1 MTCIVAYD
9 IEDTKIR
16 NQVAKYLLSMGVR
29 LQKSVFAIKVE
40 RHAFHKMSKKLETL
54 AGRKGKIAII
64 RLCAGCQ
71 KNAIQ
76 MNDET
81 PLFYVF

>member
-9 IEDTKIR
+9 IEDNRTR
-16 NQVAKYLLSMGVR
+16 NRLAKYLLTLGVR
-29 LQKSVFAIKVE
+29 LQKSVFAVKVE
-40 RHAFHKMSKKLETL
+40 RHAFARMSRKLRTL
-54 AGRKGKIAII
+54 ADNKGKVAII

-76 MNDET
+76 MDEGA
-81 PLFYVF
+81 PFFYVY

>member
-1 MTCIVAYD
+1 MTCIVSYD
-9 IEDTKIR
+9 IEDNRTR
-16 NQVAKYLLSMGVR
+16 NRLAKYLLTMGVR

-40 RHAFHKMSKKLETL
+40 RHAFARMTKKLEKL
-54 AGRKGKIAII
+54 AEKKGKVAVF

-76 MNDET
+76 MDDGT

>member
-1 MTCIVAYD
+1 MTCIVSYD
-9 IEDTKIR
+9 IEDNRTR
-16 NQVAKYLLSMGVR
+16 NRLAKYLLSMGVR

-40 RHAFHKMSKKLETL
+40 RHAFSRMSRKLRTL
-54 AGRKGKIAII
+54 AADKGKVAVI

-71 KNAIQ
+71 KSAIQ
-76 MNDET
+76 MDDGS

>member
-9 IEDTKIR
+9 IEDNKIR
-16 NQVAKYLLSMGVR
+16 NQIAKYLLSMGVR
-29 LQKSVFAIKVE
+29 LQKSVFAIKIE
-40 RHAFHKMSKKLETL
+40 RHAFARMSKKLEKL
-54 AGRKGKIAII
+54 SDKKGRIAIF

-76 MNDET
+76 MNDDT
-81 PLFYVF
+81 PQFYVF